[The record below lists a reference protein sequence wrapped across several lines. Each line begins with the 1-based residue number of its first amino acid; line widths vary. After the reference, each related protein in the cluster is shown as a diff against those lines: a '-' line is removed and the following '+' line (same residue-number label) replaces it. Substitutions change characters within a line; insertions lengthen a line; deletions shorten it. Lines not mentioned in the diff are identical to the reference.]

1 MGLLD
6 QPMTRGTRKC
16 TEESGHKVYVG
27 IGCEPHDWNDGEDG
41 MPYGAG
47 LEETGLGSLS
57 VFQYP
62 VGVQLLCIRHR
73 GENRGGGILLGNL
86 PSHRKPRV
94 HVTSFLKC

>member
-73 GENRGGGILLGNL
+73 GENRGGEFSWGICRATENHVCMSLL
-86 PSHRKPRV
+86 
-94 HVTSFLKC
+94 F